1 VAGLW
6 AKAAGSVAGYARR
19 AAEFAFRDAPDLA
32 VIHREAVPRGNAWV
46 IDRLRRRKVPMVY
59 DIDDAI
65 YLAPR
70 DFVSAGEDS
79 REAMTR
85 GKDPSEVLALM
96 AAADVVLAG
105 NATLA
110 ARAREAGARRVVVL
124 PTPVDTD
131 LFVPGGQVGTGEYE
145 ARGQVETGGH
155 EARGQ
160 VGTGGY
166 RGRGGGADTDPANA
180 SPPRGG
186 DLTSPRSRT
195 ASPSTARSGLR
206 GPASAEDA
214 GSATGAPPAGAQAPS
229 RPDLA
234 AGAQA
239 SSRPDLPLVGWI
251 GSPTAT
257 YCLRA
262 IAPAL
267 AAAARAVP
275 FRLLVVG
282 ASGRVEVPGVEVIHR
297 DWSLD
302 REASDYASLDV
313 GLYPLPDN
321 PWTRGKCGYKA
332 LLYQSCAV
340 PCLASPV
347 GVNAEIVADGVTGYH
362 AADDAAWTDRLVALL
377 RDPALRARMGAA
389 GRRAVEERWSLRVL
403 APRMVAALREAAAR

>member
-1 VAGLW
+1 MRFLSILPREAPSVRPRIYAYLPALAEAGVDATVSPFLSSRAFRGFYRGGIAGPW
-6 AKAAGSVAGYARR
+6 SRWAGSVAGYARR
-19 AAEFAFRDAPDLA
+19 AWELSFEGAPDLA
-32 VIHREAVPRGNAWV
+32 VVHREAVPRGNRWV
-46 IDRLRRRKVPMVY
+46 IDRLRARKVPIAY
-59 DIDDAI
+59 DLDDAI

-70 DFVSAGEDS
+70 DFVAKGEDS

-85 GKDPSEVLALM
+85 GKDPSEVLDLM
-96 AAADVVLAG
+96 GAADLVLAG
-105 NATLA
+105 NETLA
-110 ARAREAGARRVVVL
+110 ARAREAGARRIVVQ

-131 LFVPGGQVGTGEYE
+131 LF
-145 ARGQVETGGH
+145 R
-155 EARGQ
+155 
-160 VGTGGY
+160 
-166 RGRGGGADTDPANA
+166 PAA
-180 SPPRGG
+180 AAAPDAGPPR
-186 DLTSPRSRT
+186 
-195 ASPSTARSGLR
+195 
-206 GPASAEDA
+206 
-214 GSATGAPPAGAQAPS
+214 
-229 RPDLA
+229 
-234 AGAQA
+234 
-239 SSRPDLPLVGWI
+239 VGWI

-267 AAAARAVP
+267 AAAARAAP

-282 ASGRVEVPGVEVIHR
+282 ASGPVDVPGVEVIRR

-302 REASDYASLDV
+302 REAADYASLAV

-347 GVNAEIVADGVTGYH
+347 AVSAEIVQDGVTGFH

-377 RDPALRARMGAA
+377 RDPALRARLGAA

-403 APRMVAALREAAAR
+403 APKMVSALKEAAAR

>member
-1 VAGLW
+1 MKVRFLSILPREAPSVRPRVYAYLPALAEAGIDAAVSPFLSSRAFRGFYRPGFAGLR
-6 AKAAGSVAGYARR
+6 AKAAGSLAGYARR
-19 AAEFAFRDAPDLA
+19 SWELSFRAAPDLA
-32 VIHREAVPRGNAWV
+32 VIHREAVPRGNRWV
-46 IDRLRRRKVPMVY
+46 IERLRRRKVRLVY
-59 DIDDAI
+59 DLDDAI

-70 DFVSAGEDS
+70 DFVVAGEDS

-105 NATLA
+105 NETLA
-110 ARAREAGARRVVVL
+110 ARAREAGARKVVIL

-131 LFVPGGQVGTGEYE
+131 AF
-145 ARGQVETGGH
+145 R
-155 EARGQ
+155 
-160 VGTGGY
+160 
-166 RGRGGGADTDPANA
+166 
-180 SPPRGG
+180 PRGAAAAT
-186 DLTSPRSRT
+186 D
-195 ASPSTARSGLR
+195 AR
-206 GPASAEDA
+206 
-214 GSATGAPPAGAQAPS
+214 
-229 RPDLA
+229 
-234 AGAQA
+234 
-239 SSRPDLPLVGWI
+239 PLVGWI

-267 AAAARAVP
+267 SAAARAAP

-282 ASGRVEVPGVEVIHR
+282 ASSRVDVPGVEVVQR

-302 REASDYASLDV
+302 REAADYASLDV

-340 PCLASPV
+340 PCIASPV
-347 GVNAEIVADGVTGYH
+347 GVSTAVVEDGVTGFH

-377 RDPALRARMGAA
+377 RDPALRARLGAA

-403 APRMVAALREAAAR
+403 APRMVAALREAAPR